1 MRVKSAFRIWL
12 FTSNH
17 VSLCDLLGRTRLS
30 IPVMTMKRIAPETP
44 TARIQTDRAM
54 FMGFLI
60 HALDLSHREPQS
72 IFFTKGTVKRL
83 DAEDDGL

>member
-17 VSLCDLLGRTRLS
+17 VSLWDLLGSTRLS
-30 IPVMTMKRIAPETP
+30 IPVITMKRMAPETP
-44 TARIQTDRAM
+44 TPRIQTDRAM
-54 FMGFLI
+54 FMGFRI
-60 HALDLSHREPQS
+60 HSLNLSHRELQS

-83 DAEDDGL
+83 DVEGDGL